1 MCSTGRDPW
10 TVISWVLQVEQAA
23 HSVEDLIGSRRVIL
37 SEVGGEIIDVRA
49 TQRPIGQTRT
59 EADADASSDV
69 TAWPV

>member
-1 MCSTGRDPW
+1 
-10 TVISWVLQVEQAA
+10 
-23 HSVEDLIGSRRVIL
+23 VIL
-37 SEVGGEIIDVRA
+37 SVVLITCNEEMNLERTLKSVAGLVREVGGEIIDVRA